1 MLFEQAK
8 FRFSTMAMMVLFFS
22 VTTPVGIVLGI
33 GISRIYH
40 ENGPTALIVEGVFD
54 AASAG
59 ILIYMA
65 LVDLLAADFMNPRL
79 QSSLRLQ
86 LGANISLLLGTGCMS
101 FLAKWAWWVLINF
114 DVRLNVNLRL
124 FFLVSVFGFIYSR
137 THTKIC
143 KWWFLSKQMEPKVK
157 FSLDFS
163 SLFCQHK
170 AMESHDEKAFFMIL
184 YVNKDTYITIRN
196 DLDAPRKLYSTL
208 VFGPLTC
215 SKMPLTT
222 TTTFHIPWAF
232 RVFFSLVRNNYTD
245 NNINLNSHFHHL

>member
-1 MLFEQAK
+1 
-8 FRFSTMAMMVLFFS
+8 
-22 VTTPVGIVLGI
+22 
-33 GISRIYH
+33 
-40 ENGPTALIVEGVFD
+40 
-54 AASAG
+54 
-59 ILIYMA
+59 
-65 LVDLLAADFMNPRL
+65 
-79 QSSLRLQ
+79 
-86 LGANISLLLGTGCMS
+86 
-101 FLAKWAWWVLINF
+101 
-114 DVRLNVNLRL
+114 
-124 FFLVSVFGFIYSR
+124 
-137 THTKIC
+137 
-143 KWWFLSKQMEPKVK
+143 MEPKVK